1 MVSQPRWGLF
11 GRSQT
16 PLSAGRALS
25 VHLRGIIDDWG
36 NRAIERPDGS
46 HPEAAMLSV
55 PTLWV
60 VFMVNFMALGLIWT
74 YVARSYPKFEAARFW
89 TAAAFVAALG
99 AAISMFRGIVSM
111 PLVPLLVGG
120 TLMVLAVSCA
130 SMGIKR
136 FYDRPASWVQTAL
149 VTAGTCAGLAFFIAV
164 YDSMPMRILIYSI
177 GLSIPFAA
185 TLPLVLNPEVSR
197 GNPGARLAGSIAVLI
212 IAVDVIRSVA
222 AFVGVGGDLTM
233 VKFNAFQASMILLL
247 VFLSMAWNF
256 GFLLM
261 AIERLRGEVADLAM
275 SDDLTGAG
283 NRRHLLQRLT
293 EECAVSE
300 RSGEV
305 FSILAIDLDSFKS
318 INDSFGHG
326 AGDECL
332 RLLSNAVQSRLR
344 PNDLLTRSGGDEFCV
359 VLPATTLREGAMM
372 ARRVLEACRKQLTPE
387 QGAPVAIAASIG
399 VAQWTPQIGRHPER
413 LIAAADQALYMAKND
428 GKDRYAVYQ
437 QPEPALPERIELR
450 RTA

>member
-1 MVSQPRWGLF
+1 
-11 GRSQT
+11 
-16 PLSAGRALS
+16 
-25 VHLRGIIDDWG
+25 
-36 NRAIERPDGS
+36 
-46 HPEAAMLSV
+46 MLSV

-60 VFMVNFMALGLIWT
+60 VLMVNFLALGLVWT

-89 TAAAFVAALG
+89 TAAAYLAAAG
-99 AAISMFRGIVSM
+99 SAVSMFRSVVDNPI
-111 PLVPLLVGG
+111 VPLLIGG
-120 TLMVLAVSCA
+120 TAVVFACCCA
-130 SMGIKR
+130 AMGVER
-136 FYDRPASWVQTAL
+136 FYGRPTSWLKTAL
-149 VTAGTCAGLAFFIAV
+149 ITAGSFAGLIFFIVV
-164 YDSMPMRILIYSI
+164 YNDMPMRILVYSL
-177 GLSIPFAA
+177 GLSIPFAT
-185 TLPLVLNPEVSR
+185 TLPLVLNVEASR
-197 GNPGARLAGSIAVLI
+197 GNPGARLAGI
-212 IAVDVIRSVA
+212 VA
-222 AFVGVGGDLTM
+222 ILMITVNVGRTAGAFLHIGGDLAVVT
-233 VKFNAFQASMILLL
+233 FNAFQAGTILVL

-275 SDDLTGAG
+275 SDDLTGVG

-300 RSGEV
+300 RTGEV

-332 RLLSNAVQSRLR
+332 RLLTGAVQSRLR
-344 PNDLLTRSGGDEFCV
+344 VNDLLARSGGDEFCV

-372 ARRVLEACRKQLTPE
+372 ARHVLEACRKQLTPE
-387 QGAPVAIAASIG
+387 QGTPVAIAASIG

-413 LIAAADQALYMAKND
+413 LIAAADQALYIAKND

-437 QPEPALPERIELR
+437 PPEPVTPERIELR

>member
-1 MVSQPRWGLF
+1 
-11 GRSQT
+11 
-16 PLSAGRALS
+16 
-25 VHLRGIIDDWG
+25 
-36 NRAIERPDGS
+36 
-46 HPEAAMLSV
+46 MLSV

-89 TAAAFVAALG
+89 TAAAFIAALG
-99 AAISMFRGIVSM
+99 AAVSMFRGVVST

-136 FYDRPASWVQTAL
+136 FYDRPTSWIETAL
-149 VTAGTCAGLAFFIAV
+149 VAGLTCAGLSFFIAV
-164 YDSMPMRILIYSI
+164 YDSMPMRILVYSI
-177 GLSIPFAA
+177 GLSIPFAS
-185 TLPLVLNPEVSR
+185 TLPLVLNPDVSR
-197 GNPGARLAGSIAVLI
+197 GNPGARLAGVIAVLI

-300 RSGEV
+300 RTGDV

-326 AGDECL
+326 AGDE
-332 RLLSNAVQSRLR
+332 
-344 PNDLLTRSGGDEFCV
+344 
-359 VLPATTLREGAMM
+359 
-372 ARRVLEACRKQLTPE
+372 
-387 QGAPVAIAASIG
+387 
-399 VAQWTPQIGRHPER
+399 
-413 LIAAADQALYMAKND
+413 
-428 GKDRYAVYQ
+428 
-437 QPEPALPERIELR
+437 
-450 RTA
+450 